1 MNKQIRE
8 FAIILLDDEQGINA
22 KAYEALAKLLKET
35 GSEDILS
42 VVEGCKDRYY
52 LGEDDAED
60 LLKGISEWEIS
71 KPEPEVEAEVEIEKD
86 EKLGVCADCEHVQT
100 QSLMEEVGGGSEVV
114 GCDLLTP
121 KAWKDGW
128 QKDGDETTQNN
139 CPLK

>member
-60 LLKGISEWEIS
+60 LLKGISEWENP
-71 KPEPEVEAEVEIEKD
+71 KPIKEAVEIKHTP
-86 EKLGVCADCEHVQT
+86 LCAICHEVQT
-100 QSLMEEVGGGSEVV
+100 QIIMEEVGGGSEVV
-114 GCDLLTP
+114 GCNLLTP

-128 QKDGDETTQNN
+128 QKDGDKTVQNN

>member
-1 MNKQIRE
+1 MNRQIRE
-8 FAIILLDDEQGINA
+8 FAIIVLDDEQGINA

-42 VVEGCKDRYY
+42 LVEGCKDRYY

-60 LLKGISEWEIS
+60 LLKGIMDI
-71 KPEPEVEAEVEIEKD
+71 PEPEAEVEVKEQP
-86 EKLGVCADCEHVQT
+86 VCVNCSHVQT
-100 QSLMEEVGGGSEVV
+100 QALMEGGSEIV
-114 GCDLLTP
+114 GCNLLTP
-121 KAWKDGW
+121 KGWKDGW

>member
-1 MNKQIRE
+1 MNRQIRE
-8 FAIILLDDEQGINA
+8 FAIIVLDDEQGINA

-60 LLKGISEWEIS
+60 LLKGIMDI
-71 KPEPEVEAEVEIEKD
+71 PDVEVEAEVDAEVEK
-86 EKLGVCADCEHVQT
+86 KRVCGECSHVQT
-100 QSLMEEVGGGSEVV
+100 QALMEEVGGGSEIV

-121 KAWKDGW
+121 KVWEDGW
-128 QKDGDETTQNN
+128 QKDGDPTIQSN